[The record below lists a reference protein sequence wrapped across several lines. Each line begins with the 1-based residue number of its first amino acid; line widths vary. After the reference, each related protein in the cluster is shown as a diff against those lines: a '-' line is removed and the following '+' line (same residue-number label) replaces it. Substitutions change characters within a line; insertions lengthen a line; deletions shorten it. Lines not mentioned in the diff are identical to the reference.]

1 MKCRYSKAQI
11 LAILREY
18 DSGESPSV
26 VNLCAKHRISR
37 QAYYYWR
44 AKYGSESVGEQ
55 RLAALEQEVR
65 ALRAMID
72 ARVYGNPDMRLPGY
86 MQSGYPTRAA
96 A

>member
-18 DSGESPSV
+18 DSGEAPSV
-26 VNLCAKHRISR
+26 VSLCAKHRISR

-44 AKYGSESVGEQ
+44 AKYGTESAAEQ
-55 RLAALEQEVR
+55 RLAALEHEVR
-65 ALRAMID
+65 VLRALVD

-86 MQSGYPTRAA
+86 ASANLAARAA

>member
-1 MKCRYSKAQI
+1 MKCRHSKTQI

-18 DSGESPSV
+18 DSGEVPSV
-26 VNLCAKHRISR
+26 VSLCAKHQVSR

-44 AKYGSESVGEQ
+44 AKYGSESVAEQ
-55 RLAALEQEVR
+55 RLAALEHEVR
-65 ALRAMID
+65 TLRALID

-86 MQSGYPTRAA
+86 RPANQIGRAA

>member
-18 DSGESPSV
+18 DNGESPSV
-26 VNLCAKHRISR
+26 VHLCAKHHISR

-44 AKYGSESVGEQ
+44 AKYGSESAGEQ

-65 ALRAMID
+65 ALRALID

-86 MQSGYPTRAA
+86 APNHYRAA

>member
-1 MKCRYSKAQI
+1 MKCRYSKAEI

-26 VNLCAKHRISR
+26 VSLCAKHRISR

-44 AKYGSESVGEQ
+44 AKYGSESAGEQ

-65 ALRAMID
+65 ALRALID
-72 ARVYGNPDMRLPGY
+72 ARLYGNPDMRLPAY
-86 MQSGYPTRAA
+86 RAA
-96 A
+96 AYPARAAA